1 MGVFGD
7 RLRREREMR
16 GVTLDEIAESTKIAR
31 RSLEALEQENFDLL
45 PGGIFN
51 KGFVRAYARYLG
63 IDEEQAVAEY
73 IDLQDAYKSIYESLT
88 HAAASQDQPPA
99 EDRFPLQ
106 IHEDKHDRRPPLNEK
121 RSFMPL
127 ILALAALVLG
137 VAGWEYWNKHR
148 SHTVHADQEKPA
160 VSAPATPVAPQQQVS
175 APANLPASAA
185 TDQKPAVPVDSSSSS
200 SGSDKQAASSSAAP
214 ASATPADKSATPA
227 DKKGAST
234 SPADKN
240 ASKSEHKNVPE
251 AAAQPSPDIKPD
263 SGKSFKVSMKAHE
276 DSWYQVQKD
285 GELPIE
291 GVLKAADKQK
301 DFKAKKELVLKIG
314 NAGGVEVSHNGKP
327 LGSLGE
333 PGAPR
338 TLTFKPDG
346 VQ

>member
-1 MGVFGD
+1 MSLAMGVFGD

-63 IDEEQAVAEY
+63 IDEEQAIADYV
-73 IDLQDAYKSIYESLT
+73 
-88 HAAASQDQPPA
+88 AASQDQPPA

-106 IHEDKHDRRPPLNEK
+106 IHEDKDDRRPPLNEK

-148 SHTVHADQEKPA
+148 FHTVHADQEKPA

-200 SGSDKQAASSSAAP
+200 AGSDKQAASSSAAP

-240 ASKSEHKNVPE
+240 ASKSEQKNVPE

-301 DFKAKKELVLKIG
+301 DFNAKKELVLKIG
-314 NAGGVEVSHNGKP
+314 NAGGVEVSHKGK
-327 LGSLGE
+327 
-333 PGAPR
+333 
-338 TLTFKPDG
+338 
-346 VQ
+346 